1 MTKSSVKLLGSFE
14 RKLKVFELTRK
25 KQEALFSDGKL
36 VLRDI
41 EEVYASLFLG
51 AVVSFEGM
59 IEELFLGLLTG
70 KIRSRC
76 SNVNVRVKI
85 KSDIVARDVVL
96 RGRKYYNWLPYENTK
111 NIANIFFTG
120 GRPFTL
126 LAKDKESHIDKCL
139 TIRHAIAH
147 KSRHA
152 VKKFKDE
159 VLEGLSLMPRERRPK
174 SFLRAQFSA
183 SPSTIYYVQLM
194 AELFNIANDLC

>member
-1 MTKSSVKLLGSFE
+1 MTKSSLNLLVSFE
-14 RKLKVFELTRK
+14 RKLKAFERTRK

-51 AVVSFEGM
+51 VIVSFEGM
-59 IEELFLGLLTG
+59 IEELFLKLLTG
-70 KIRSRC
+70 KIRSRH
-76 SNVNVRVKI
+76 SNVNIRVKI
-85 KSDIVARDVVL
+85 KSDAVARDVVL
-96 RGRKYYNWLPYENTK
+96 RGKKYFNWLPYENTK

-126 LAKDKESHIDKCL
+126 LTKDKEKHIEKCL

-152 VKKFKDE
+152 ISKFKDE
-159 VLEGLSLMPRERRPK
+159 VLVGLSLMPRERRPK

-183 SPSTIYYVQLM
+183 SPPAIYYEQLV
-194 AELFNIANDLC
+194 AELFKAAKDLC